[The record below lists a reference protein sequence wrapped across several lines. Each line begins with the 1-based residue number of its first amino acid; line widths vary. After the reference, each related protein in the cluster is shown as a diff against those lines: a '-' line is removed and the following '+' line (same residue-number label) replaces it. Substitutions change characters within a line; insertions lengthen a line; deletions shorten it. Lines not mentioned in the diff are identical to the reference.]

1 MIGSTML
8 GALPM
13 AGAAYSNPAVAA
25 NKTVNESI
33 TYDGNLEEWTTAEK
47 NYMSVYQ
54 NGTLT
59 LSNEYYVSFK
69 WSEDR
74 LFMAM
79 VVPDLSLIHI

>member
-33 TYDGNLEEWTTAEK
+33 TSDGNLEEENNSRKK

-54 NGTLT
+54 
-59 LSNEYYVSFK
+59 K
-69 WSEDR
+69 WDIDI
-74 LFMAM
+74 
-79 VVPDLSLIHI
+79 VK